1 MVDNSAALRQVRR
14 RDSRTKRR
22 QAFKA
27 LETMVEAGEPITFP
41 AVARRAGVSV
51 SLLYADAELAG
62 RIGGARARQRQ
73 AGQDRAWQLPIR
85 SLVTEASLRADLA
98 NAKEQNR
105 QLVEELTA
113 LKHRLARD
121 LGAEADV
128 VAGRQRSPLLDQ
140 LEERAAEL
148 EADNHQL
155 RERVR
160 RLEADIREL
169 TDTLE
174 AARGL
179 NRDLMQEVNRSP
191 APNTAELSK
200 TNRRRKESR

>member
-27 LETMVEAGEPITFP
+27 LETMVEAGEPISFP

-51 SLLYADAELAG
+51 SLLYADADLAG
-62 RIGGARARQRQ
+62 RISGARARQRQ

-105 QLVEELTA
+105 QLAEELTVI
-113 LKHRLARD
+113 KHRLARD

-128 VAGRQRSPLLDQ
+128 VAGRQLSPLVDQ

-148 EADNHQL
+148 EAENHQL
-155 RERVR
+155 REQVR
-160 RLEADIREL
+160 RLEVDLREL

-179 NRDLMQEVNRSP
+179 NRDLMQEVNRSS

-200 TNRRRKESR
+200 PN

>member
-128 VAGRQRSPLLDQ
+128 VAGRQLSPLLDQ

>member
-41 AVARRAGVSV
+41 AVAGRAGVSV

-128 VAGRQRSPLLDQ
+128 VAGRQLSPLLDQ